1 MYRGK
6 SHHRGKTVLLPSRS
20 HEPYVALG
28 DGSPLG
34 AGEGEVG
41 GNLVH
46 VKLAD
51 KVDQL
56 AVNLAMRVLLVFF
69 STRTPS
75 HQP

>member
-1 MYRGK
+1 M
-6 SHHRGKTVLLPSRS
+6 
-20 HEPYVALG
+20 ALG